1 MSGTAEQQTGTTRWP
16 WLQATRVRL
25 QGVPLHRQLRLLR
38 WLAPLWVFA
47 LAALHQV
54 AVRGVAGALPPSWY
68 NRTELT
74 IYGLTG
80 SLVAWIGLTWI
91 AAAAERGA
99 QAEARLRSAY
109 AELEAN
115 HQRLLTLYELGQRVA
130 AADDEQAVLEL
141 AAQAPLQLT
150 GARASSVVTFD
161 EERNRLKLDMAWG
174 LSERY
179 LQALR
184 ARLEQGVDA
193 ERCRTCTSLKTH
205 VSSDCPLFV
214 GIQSVAQA
222 EGIGSLICL
231 PMAREQER
239 VGIISAYFPSTDG
252 PPEDQVRLL
261 NILGG
266 AITAMLESLRVRT
279 RQVGTIYALDQAS
292 QAPSLD
298 TLGEFAA
305 QVLDIVMTGWEA
317 QAGGLFLYQDGT
329 RTWTCRAGRGL
340 GENLS
345 SPQYALAL
353 ELVQQAHAQAS
364 PVIIPDLGGE
374 GEHRLLS
381 AAAAPLLSEGETL
394 GAIFLGAKRRRALNE
409 RHAEL
414 LRTIAHQTA
423 LAIRNAQ
430 LYNRLGQMAILEER
444 YRLSREIHDG
454 LAQTLG
460 YLGLQA
466 ERLEALIAS
475 GRAQAALQE
484 VSELRRTVR
493 AAYVDVREA
502 IDGLRLSV
510 EQPGQ
515 LAARL
520 RSYVSEFS
528 RQSGIAA
535 DFEAWPDDLSVDPSI
550 GLQLLRIAQEALTNV
565 RKHALAT
572 QVYVRL
578 SRSDK
583 ELELSVTDNGLG
595 FPPSPQPE
603 SHRSYG
609 LVSMRERAQSLG
621 GNLAVAT
628 RPGQGTRIIVTVPLE
643 RAP

>member
-1 MSGTAEQQTGTTRWP
+1 MPHTPEAKKSPSQLP
-16 WLQATRVRL
+16 WLQAL
-25 QGVPLHRQLRLLR
+25 PLHRQLRRLR
-38 WLAPLWVFA
+38 WLLPLLVFA
-47 LAALHQV
+47 LAALHQW
-54 AVRGVAGALPPSWY
+54 AVKGVVKALPPSWHNLSEVTVY
-68 NRTELT
+68 S
-74 IYGLTG
+74 LTG
-80 SLVAWIGLTWI
+80 SVVAWIGLTWI
-91 AAAAERGA
+91 AAAAEHSA
-99 QAEARLRSAY
+99 QAETRLRAAY

-115 HQRLLTLYELGQRVA
+115 HQKLLTLYDLGQRVA

-150 GARASSVVTFD
+150 EARASSVVTFD

-214 GIQSVAQA
+214 GIQPIAQA

-231 PMAREQER
+231 PIAREQER
-239 VGIISAYFPSTDG
+239 VGIISAYFPSADG

-266 AITAMLESLRVRT
+266 AIAAMLESMRVRA
-279 RQVGTIYALDQAS
+279 RQVGTLYALDQAS
-292 QAPSLD
+292 QASTMD

-317 QAGGLFLYQDGT
+317 QAGGLFLYQEGT
-329 RTWTCRAGRGL
+329 HTWTCRAARGL
-340 GENLS
+340 GESLN

-353 ELVQQAHAQAS
+353 DLVQKAHAQAS
-364 PVIIPDLGGE
+364 PVIIPDLGGDS
-374 GEHRLLS
+374 EHRLLS
-381 AAAAPLLSEGETL
+381 AAAAPLISEGETL
-394 GAIFLGAKRRRALNE
+394 GAIFLGARRRRALNE
-409 RHAEL
+409 RHTEL
-414 LRTIAHQTA
+414 LRTISHQTA

-466 ERLEALIAS
+466 ERLESLMTA
-475 GRAQAALQE
+475 GRVQAALQE
-484 VSELRRTVR
+484 LGELRRTVR

-515 LAARL
+515 LATRL
-520 RSYVSEFS
+520 RSYVNEFS
-528 RQSGIAA
+528 RQSGVAA
-535 DFEAWPDDLSVDPSI
+535 DFEAFPEDLNVDPAV

-578 SRSDK
+578 MLNDK

-595 FPPSPQPE
+595 FPPSPKPE

-609 LVSMRERAQSLG
+609 LTSMRERAQSLG

-628 RPGQGTRIIVTVPLE
+628 RPGQGTRIIVTVPVE
-643 RAP
+643 NEP

>member
-1 MSGTAEQQTGTTRWP
+1 MSQAPEPEKTSLWP
-16 WLQATRVRL
+16 FWWQAW
-25 QGVPLHRQLRLLR
+25 PLHRQLRRLR
-38 WLAPLWVFA
+38 WFLPLLVFA
-47 LAALHQV
+47 LAALHQL
-54 AVRGVAGALPPSWY
+54 AVKGVARALPPSWH
-68 NRTELT
+68 NLSEVT
-74 IYGLTG
+74 IYSLTG

-91 AAAAERGA
+91 AAAAERSA
-99 QAEARLRSAY
+99 LAEARLRAAY
-109 AELEAN
+109 AELESN
-115 HQRLLTLYELGQRVA
+115 HQKLLTLYDLGQRVA

-150 GARASSVVTFD
+150 EARASSVVTFD

-184 ARLEQGVDA
+184 ARLELGVDA
-193 ERCRTCTSLKTH
+193 VRCRTCTSLKTH

-214 GIQSVAQA
+214 GIQSIAQA

-231 PMAREQER
+231 PIAREQER
-239 VGIISAYFPSTDG
+239 VGIISAYFPNADG

-266 AITAMLESLRVRT
+266 AIAAMLESMRVRA

-292 QAPSLD
+292 QAPSMD

-317 QAGGLFLYQDGT
+317 QAGGLFLYQENT
-329 RTWTCRAGRGL
+329 HTWTCRAGRGL
-340 GENLS
+340 GESLN

-364 PVIIPDLGGE
+364 PLIVPDLGGE
-374 GEHRLLS
+374 AEHRLLS
-381 AAAAPLLSEGETL
+381 AAAAPLISEGETL
-394 GAIFLGAKRRRALNE
+394 GAIFLAARRRRVLNE
-409 RHAEL
+409 RHTEL
-414 LRTIAHQTA
+414 LRTISHQTA

-466 ERLEALIAS
+466 ERLEALIIA

-484 VSELRRTVR
+484 VGELRRTVR

-520 RSYVSEFS
+520 RSYVHEFS

-535 DFEAWPDDLSVDPSI
+535 DFKAHPADLSVDPAV

-565 RKHALAT
+565 RKHAMAT

-578 SRSDK
+578 MLFDR

-595 FPPSPQPE
+595 FPPSPSAE
-603 SHRSYG
+603 NRRSYG
-609 LVSMRERAQSLG
+609 LTSMRERAQSLG
-621 GNLAVAT
+621 GSLAVAT
-628 RPGQGTRIIVTVPLE
+628 RPGQGTRIIVTIPVDNRP
-643 RAP
+643 